1 MARITWKGTF
11 DAAHFIPG
19 HPKCGRLHGHTYQ
32 VEVELGGHLPV
43 TEHPIYLVDFAA
55 VKAVVDEL
63 DHRLL
68 LPKRLAEPWEEQR
81 RGGAARYVGAKYTNL
96 SMSGVNLADECTI
109 QLPAEHAAVLDIPD
123 TSTECLAEYLAWRF
137 VKLTPRIERA
147 RVTIRETP
155 NTGAHAEAYN
165 P

>member
-32 VEVELGGHLPV
+32 VEVELEGNLPV
-43 TEHPIYLVDFAA
+43 TEHPIYLVDFAE
-55 VKAVVDEL
+55 VKRVVDEL

-68 LPKRLAEPWEEQR
+68 APKRLVEQPPEFD
-81 RGGAARYVGAKYTNL
+81 ARFVAL
-96 SMSGVNLADECTI
+96 CVVSWPPHSVL
-109 QLPAEHAAVLDIPD
+109 QLPADHVAVLDIPES
-123 TSTECLAEYLAWRF
+123 STECLAEYLAWRF
-137 VKLTPRIERA
+137 VKLSPRLERA
-147 RVTIRETP
+147 RVTIRETA

>member
-32 VEVELGGHLPV
+32 VEVELEGHLPV
-43 TEHPIYLVDFAA
+43 TEHPIYLVDFAE
-55 VKAVVDEL
+55 VKRVVDEL

-68 LPKRLAEPWEEQR
+68 APKRLVEYEEEER
-81 RGGAARYVGAKYTNL
+81 RGGKARFAVLAYEQQTDIH
-96 SMSGVNLADECTI
+96 NLARECHI
-109 QLPAEHAAVLDIPD
+109 SLPEEQVAVLDIPES
-123 TSTECLAEYLAWRF
+123 STECLAEYLAWRL
-137 VKLTPRIERA
+137 VKLSPRLERA
-147 RVTIRETP
+147 KVTIRETP
-155 NTGAHAEAYN
+155 NTGAYAEAYN